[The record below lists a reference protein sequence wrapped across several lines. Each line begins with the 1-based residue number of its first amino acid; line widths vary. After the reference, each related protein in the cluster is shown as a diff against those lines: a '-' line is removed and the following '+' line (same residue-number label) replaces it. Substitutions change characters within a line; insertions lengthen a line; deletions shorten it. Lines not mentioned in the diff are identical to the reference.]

1 MTRTL
6 GVLSVLLSCGLVLAA
21 CAQAG
26 GDDQP
31 IGGDD
36 DQGDVCGDGACT
48 GAESPTTCSRDCGNV
63 QTVCGDGQCN
73 GAESAATCPRDC
85 GGSQA
90 VCGDGTCNGTE
101 TASSC
106 PGDCS
111 DAAICGD
118 GQCNGTETQSSCPGD
133 CGAAPIC
140 GDGQCNGTETQS
152 SCPGDCGGGGGG
164 ATCGDFVCDVAGGEC
179 ASCFL
184 DCFLETACGGGGGGT
199 CDHDVCTAGGALD
212 WSCGSCESAVCDY
225 DDWCCTSEWDSFCV
239 DEVATQ
245 CGQTCP

>member
-133 CGAAPIC
+133 CG
-140 GDGQCNGTETQS
+140 
-152 SCPGDCGGGGGG
+152 GGGGG

-184 DCFLETACGGGGGGT
+184 DCFLETEAARVDAWLQAARLTPSIAALT
-199 CDHDVCTAGGALD
+199 CFRAFFSFTPRSTRRATASLRVPMIRA
-212 WSCGSCESAVCDY
+212 SSARNC
-225 DDWCCTSEWDSFCV
+225 S
-239 DEVATQ
+239 
-245 CGQTCP
+245 